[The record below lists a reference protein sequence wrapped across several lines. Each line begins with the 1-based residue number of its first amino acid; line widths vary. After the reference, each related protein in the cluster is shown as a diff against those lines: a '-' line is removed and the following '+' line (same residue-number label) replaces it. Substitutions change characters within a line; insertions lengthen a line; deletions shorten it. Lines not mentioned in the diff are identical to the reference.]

1 MCPVLFQPLCR
12 RRGAAKAAGYKC
24 LTPSNKKQF
33 LEYLSEDDIEHG
45 TLAGIGYF
53 EEFSTNDKLVFTSQ
67 VCVPG
72 MDGGTYLR
80 LELFPKD
87 WKLKI
92 RRDETTDIEVTPLK
106 EDEGV

>member
-1 MCPVLFQPLCR
+1 
-12 RRGAAKAAGYKC
+12 
-24 LTPSNKKQF
+24 
-33 LEYLSEDDIEHG
+33 
-45 TLAGIGYF
+45 
-53 EEFSTNDKLVFTSQ
+53 
-67 VCVPG
+67 